1 MIIFYYSDEDIS
13 FMENDPCQSAMNPS
27 NESRLT
33 THIQDKPNKSSK
45 PKKKT
50 KTKQDEAKTRQPTR
64 IQPKRK

>member
-1 MIIFYYSDEDIS
+1 MMIFYNSDEDIS

-33 THIQDKPNKSSK
+33 THIQNKPNKSSK
-45 PKKKT
+45 LTKKT
-50 KTKQDEAKTRQPTR
+50 KTMQNETKPRQPTR

>member
-1 MIIFYYSDEDIS
+1 MMIFYNSDEDIA

-33 THIQDKPNKSSK
+33 THIQNKPNKSSK
-45 PKKKT
+45 LKKKT
-50 KTKQDEAKTRQPTR
+50 KTMQNEAKARQPTR